1 MEFIKGAYVYGPNNK
16 KAKNQRDKLGV
27 EINDDCLLM
36 SGKIRTNSTQLTP
49 LAEQNKKEFPKN
61 FNSKPFFPSQDLLIN
76 WSNLMFFIHFLVEL
90 LGGIALNFFEVRR
103 IKQWFYFYLISIEWP
118 FNISLVSVR
127 YCCCKCVYVKLNII

>member
-61 FNSKPFFPSQDLLIN
+61 LTASHS
-76 WSNLMFFIHFLVEL
+76 FL
-90 LGGIALNFFEVRR
+90 RR
-103 IKQWFYFYLISIEWP
+103 I
-118 FNISLVSVR
+118 
-127 YCCCKCVYVKLNII
+127 C